1 MHIVVFSSILA
12 ATCGYALWRGGAPER
27 LTALMML
34 AAFAATFWVPF
45 RPGVSFHHLNTAILG
60 IDLVLFALLVCIA
73 LCANRF
79 WPLWVAAVQLMAIG
93 IHLVKAHDP
102 TLVSW
107 LYNSASGKIAYPMVI
122 MLAIGVV
129 RHRERMAAHGS
140 DPDWSI
146 DRKGHLAT

>member
-34 AAFAATFWVPF
+34 IAFLATFLVPF
-45 RPGVSFHHLNTAILG
+45 RPGVSFHHLNGAILA
-60 IDLVLFALLVCIA
+60 IDLALFALLVGIA
-73 LCANRF
+73 LFANRF

-93 IHLVKAHDP
+93 IHLVKAYDP

-122 MLAIGVV
+122 MLAIGVA
-129 RHRERMAAHGS
+129 RHSERLATFGS
-140 DPDWSI
+140 DPDWI
-146 DRKGHLAT
+146 VAREELAT